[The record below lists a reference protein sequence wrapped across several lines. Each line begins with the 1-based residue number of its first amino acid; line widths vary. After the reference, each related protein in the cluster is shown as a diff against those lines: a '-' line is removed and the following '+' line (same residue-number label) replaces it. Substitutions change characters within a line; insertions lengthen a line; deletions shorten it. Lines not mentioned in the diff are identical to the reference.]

1 MHVTVSSPDRLPSD
15 VVLVRRIIDGDE
27 RAFRVLYERHTPR
40 LKMLVHRLL
49 GRRVLDTDD
58 VLQETWLAT
67 CRSLHQYRGDAK
79 LSTWLTAIAVRACY
93 ASLGRLRDDDE
104 MMSYEDTVAS
114 PGDTPAGTID
124 LERAL
129 AELPDRQ
136 RLVVVLHDVEGF
148 THEEIGEQLG
158 MAPGTSK
165 ATLSR
170 ARKALRQMLTT
181 GVSNATR

>member
-1 MHVTVSSPDRLPSD
+1 MRVTVSSSNSLPSD
-15 VVLVRRIIDGDE
+15 LALVRRTIDGDE

-40 LKMLVHRLL
+40 LKMLVRRLL
-49 GRRVLDTDD
+49 GRQAVDPDD
-58 VLQETWLAT
+58 VLQETWLAA
-67 CRSLHQYRGDAK
+67 CRALPHYRGDAK
-79 LSTWLTAIAVRACY
+79 LSTWLTSIGVRATY
-93 ASLGRLRDDDE
+93 ASLSRRLDDDTVV
-104 MMSYEDTVAS
+104 YEDTVAS
-114 PGDTPAGTID
+114 PGEAPATTID

-129 AELPDRQ
+129 AGLPDRQ

-165 ATLSR
+165 AALSR

-181 GVSNATR
+181 GVFNATR